1 MVHTIFV
8 AQPLIL
14 AEYAAPRAFVLD
26 DGLVAAQGLRS
37 EDIGGGPVKFGNNA
51 VETGSDGG
59 GVDTDERGLFLR
71 TSGGREGIARFLII
85 RTRNDI
91 SFSKEV
97 EQVNQTY
104 VWCQSIRSLI
114 FAFVDNDE

>member
-14 AEYAAPRAFVLD
+14 AKYAAPRAFVLD
-26 DGLVAAQGLRS
+26 DSLVAAQGLRS

-59 GVDTDERGLFLR
+59 GVDTDERGLLLG
-71 TSGGREGIARFLII
+71 TGGGREGIARFLVFG
-85 RTRNDI
+85 TRNDI
-91 SFSKEV
+91 SSSKVV
-97 EQVNQTY
+97 EQV
-104 VWCQSIRSLI
+104 
-114 FAFVDNDE
+114 D